1 MNDIATWLNTLVG
14 VIGIIVGI
22 IGWKSLSAA
31 VKIRNNLNA
40 SGGSTIQQAQV
51 ISNGLDAYAVIR
63 LSRDTTKE
71 ELQKIVDEIA
81 NSEIILDCGNASDIV
96 DKDE

>member
-1 MNDIATWLNTLVG
+1 MVKY
-14 VIGIIVGI
+14 IGWCYRYYC
-22 IGWKSLSAA
+22 WKSLSAA

>member
-1 MNDIATWLNTLVG
+1 MNDIATQLNTLVG

-51 ISNGLDAYAVIR
+51 ISNGLDDYAVIR

-71 ELQKIVDEIA
+71 ELQKIVNEIA
-81 NSEIILDCGNASDIV
+81 NFEIILDCGNASDIV

>member
-1 MNDIATWLNTLVG
+1 MVG

-51 ISNGLDAYAVIR
+51 ISNGLDDYAVIR

-71 ELQKIVDEIA
+71 ELQKIVNEIA